1 MKEIELYFRN
11 VCVPFVIM
19 FPAVASAIV
28 ALLALPN
35 PTIAQFPATPVGRK
49 VLESRFG
56 EGVTITYKE
65 VNPCS
70 CPAQNMLMVR
80 IELSL

>member
-11 VCVPFVIM
+11 VCVPSVIM
-19 FPAVASAIV
+19 FPVVASAVV
-28 ALLALPN
+28 ALLTLPN

-49 VLESRFG
+49 ILESRFG

-65 VNPCS
+65 VN
-70 CPAQNMLMVR
+70 
-80 IELSL
+80 